1 MAIKVIEND
10 PRVIGVILRADLDYK
25 SDLSP
30 WRLVDGIEYR
40 LRCRKV
46 EGMGWGAWTNGAAI
60 WDRDLLGKEFGPQSE
75 AWGDGSELEY
85 AKRIG
90 AKCEL
95 WGVSR
100 LLAGAAHHWGQ
111 VQCWGMFGACNMRRV
126 SGWSTRIQ
134 TSEVFAHVGRA
145 SSPMTVKHDSIA
157 S

>member
-25 SDLSP
+25 SELSP
-30 WRLVDGIEYR
+30 WRWVDGIEYR

-60 WDRDLLGKEFGPQSE
+60 WDRDLLEKEFGPQSE

-85 AKRIG
+85 AKRVG

-100 LLAGAAHHWGQ
+100 LFKRQAQHIIGAKCNVGGCLGLATCAGYRGGVGISRRLSFSLMLGGLQ
-111 VQCWGMFGACNMRRV
+111 VQ
-126 SGWSTRIQ
+126 
-134 TSEVFAHVGRA
+134 
-145 SSPMTVKHDSIA
+145 
-157 S
+157 